1 MPKAETG
8 LSREDLWKSLLSD
21 GINAHDIY
29 GSSTKFLR
37 TLYEEKH
44 CKLGL
49 KVPVWRDS
57 MKVKEPTNKQQ
68 KTIGPCKSL
77 QARNKLIKL
86 LTLLFTK
93 KGRMLRM

>member
-1 MPKAETG
+1 MPKAERG

-21 GINAHDIY
+21 GTNAHDIY
-29 GSSTKFLR
+29 GRSTKFLR

-57 MKVKEPTNKQQ
+57 MKVKESTNKQQ
-68 KTIGPCKSL
+68 KVIGPVKAYRQETSL
-77 QARNKLIKL
+77 
-86 LTLLFTK
+86 
-93 KGRMLRM
+93 